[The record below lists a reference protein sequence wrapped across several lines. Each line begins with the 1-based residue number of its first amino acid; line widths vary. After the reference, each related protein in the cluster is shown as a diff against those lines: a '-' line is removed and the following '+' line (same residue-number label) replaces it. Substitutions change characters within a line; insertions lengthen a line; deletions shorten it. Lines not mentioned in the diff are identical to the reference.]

1 LQRKLTVFLVSW
13 TAEQFLE
20 RRLPMPVAPSVTVKL
35 RRVLQR
41 VALDQVVVSPVFAS
55 GLFLS
60 RGLIA
65 GMHRR
70 L

>member
-1 LQRKLTVFLVSW
+1 MPAAPTV
-13 TAEQFLE
+13 
-20 RRLPMPVAPSVTVKL
+20 MVKL

-41 VALDQVVVSPVFAS
+41 VVLDQIVVSPVFAS

-65 GMHRR
+65 GTTNHI
-70 L
+70 